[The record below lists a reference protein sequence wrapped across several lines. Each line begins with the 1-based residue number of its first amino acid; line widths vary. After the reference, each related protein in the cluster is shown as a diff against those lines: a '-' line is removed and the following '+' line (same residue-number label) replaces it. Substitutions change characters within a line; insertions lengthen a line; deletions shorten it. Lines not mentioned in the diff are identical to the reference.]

1 MMAMWEDRR
10 STAAEG
16 KHNRVS
22 RKVRTAIQKD
32 KRGVNTAPCLRR
44 LPLLLL
50 CIGLLPRA
58 SAQYEDWNH
67 AGSLYLVTT
76 PEGADLPASAL
87 EENFPLLVRL
97 DRDFFDFSQAHP
109 RGEDVRFSS
118 NGNPLAYQIESWDPA
133 EGNAAVW
140 VRIPRIKGNDQ
151 QAITMHWGNAKVSTE
166 GRGERVFSTDEGFAG
181 VWHLGENLEDSTSNN
196 LDGFNRPDK
205 PTADAEGMIG
215 GAREFG
221 ADKLL
226 VIRPAGGKPDR
237 RVTCMPSGNEDRT
250 ISAWVRPKSF
260 EGRNWAQA
268 TVGGWGEPER
278 GQKPHMGLSYL
289 TMTGRG
295 QPRFHLYGFDP
306 RCARQLPVGEWSH
319 VALSISRDMVRFYVN
334 GVHKDT
340 INNNGVPVTRLGTL
354 KTPVSTPVDL
364 GDHGNGRGP
373 FNGTLDEVRF
383 ESVARSDH
391 WLTLCFEN
399 QKPLQRLVGPLV
411 ANGEAFS
418 VSHSRLSM
426 KEGESFTLS
435 GRAGG
440 GRKVYWVL
448 QDGAEEEILAVD
460 RLNYT
465 FHAGRVAENKT
476 VALQFKV
483 VVASGVKTRTIPISI
498 QESIPDP
505 VYTLD
510 APKGWNGRDAV
521 EIRPSFSNLEEMQSA
536 GAGSLNYNWKI
547 SGLATV
553 HEEGD
558 GTLRLLRAQN
568 SGTLSIEL
576 SIDNGGEAVSQTV
589 RIAVVEDREE
599 RWVLRPPDTD
609 ERPVSHQFYPRD
621 NKGYGTLHCRGTLK
635 ESADSAFLRVYSG
648 ETLLDTQ
655 HQKIG
660 ADKKYELSARLQAG
674 LVAYRTEFGVVRGGR
689 ETILEKADDL
699 VCGDVFVIQGQSNAE
714 AWTDKRIVHPYRS
727 RWLRSFG
734 TPITNRERA
743 RDAVWGKALS
753 FNGGENHHHFQI
765 GYWGVELGR
774 LLIERHR
781 IPICFMNGAQGGT
794 RIDQHQRNDA
804 DPTDVSTI
812 YGRLLWR
819 LRQAR
824 LTHGVRA
831 VLWHQGENDQGE
843 SGATGTFGWVNY
855 EDYFIRMAAD
865 WKQDYPNIRHYYIHQ
880 IWPGACGG
888 RTVESDRLRE
898 RQRQLPGQ
906 FSNMS
911 VMSTLGIRPGGGCH
925 YLPEGYAAMA
935 RQLFPLVNQ
944 YNYGIKPGEAVA
956 PPNIQRVSYTS
967 ARRDE
972 IRLTFDQEVTWD
984 ETVAGQFSL
993 DDESTGL
1000 TGIRGSGR
1008 VIILKLAGTSAARSL
1023 TYVRSGHWNQ
1033 NAAII
1038 RGTSNLAALTFCEV
1052 PIRLPGN

>member
-32 KRGVNTAPCLRR
+32 KRGMNTTPCLRR
-44 LPLLLL
+44 LSLILL
-50 CIGLLPRA
+50 CIGFLPRA

-97 DRDFFDFSQAHP
+97 NRDFFDFSQAHP

-151 QAITMHWGNAKVSTE
+151 QAIRMHWGNAKVSTE

-334 GVHKDT
+334 GVHTDT

-354 KTPVSTPVDL
+354 KTPASTPVDL

-465 FHAGRVAENKT
+465 FHAGRVAENKS

-521 EIRPSFSNLEEMQSA
+521 EIRPSFSNLKEMQAA

-621 NKGYGTLHCRGTLK
+621 DKGYGTLHCRGTLS
-635 ESADSAFLRVYSG
+635 ESADSVFVRVYSG

-734 TPITNRERA
+734 TPSTNRERA

-944 YNYGIKPGEAVA
+944 YNYGIEPGEAVA

-984 ETVAGQFSL
+984 DTVAGQFSL

-1052 PIRLPGN
+1052 PISLPGN